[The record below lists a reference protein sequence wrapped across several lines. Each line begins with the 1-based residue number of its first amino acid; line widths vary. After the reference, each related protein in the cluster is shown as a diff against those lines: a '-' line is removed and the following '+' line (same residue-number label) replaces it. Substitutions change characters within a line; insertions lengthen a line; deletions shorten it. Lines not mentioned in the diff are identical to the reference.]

1 MRSRRGRTV
10 DVERAE
16 INVSQQAGVA
26 VVAIVGEHDTGG
38 ADALVDALRQ
48 QLTLRLPVLVDLTDA
63 TFVDS
68 TILGVLLRARQQA
81 ERIGVAFALL
91 VPADPGAPVR
101 RLVEVTMLRG
111 VFAIYD
117 DAAVATAALSAT

>member
-1 MRSRRGRTV
+1 V
-10 DVERAE
+10 DVERSE

>member
-1 MRSRRGRTV
+1 MPVPRTEIHV
-10 DVERAE
+10 SERE
-16 INVSQQAGVA
+16 GVA
-26 VVAIVGEHDTGG
+26 VVAIVGEHDTGN
-38 ADALVDALRQ
+38 ADALIEALRE
-48 QLTLRLPVLVDLTDA
+48 RLAPHLPLLVDLSAA

-81 ERIGVAFALL
+81 DRLGLAYALV
-91 VPADPGAPVR
+91 VPADPAAPVR

-117 DAAVATAALSAT
+117 DEAAATAALSTA